1 MLESIQIKPN
11 VMFMLNVAFINQIK
25 RYVHVKRC
33 IHQIIR
39 GQGPFFSSSRQ
50 NTKTQSD
57 LMNPV

>member
-11 VMFMLNVAFINQIK
+11 VMFMLKVAFINQIK

-39 GQGPFFSSSRQ
+39 GQGPFFLLLG
-50 NTKTQSD
+50 KTLKHSQI
-57 LMNPV
+57 